1 MACEGDSTLDYDY
14 DELIASAARAIDTS
28 QDTHLAPA
36 MARANKARGFDS
48 SGGVKALQAW
58 ITQRAG
64 QGNRFDAIK
73 FLQAYLNRNPRNVI
87 ALVAL
92 ALEFKTLGDKKQSV
106 AMIAAAV
113 AANRFDLYVAE
124 VARSLFAW
132 SKADTPDD
140 VGEWLKG
147 RYCAMPFSNFD
158 TMPNGDVF
166 VCCGDWLPVPIGN
179 IYENTIEEIW
189 NSSVANEIRASIADG
204 SFRYCNRLSCIHI
217 INRDLPPAVTKPP
230 PINGTA
236 NPPSRIV
243 LSHDNSC
250 NLSCPSC
257 RSELILAKKEQQDRL
272 NDLLNT
278 VFLPLLRNA
287 KAVRISGSGDPFA
300 SHHYRTLLKRINQR
314 EFPDL
319 NVDLHTNAQLFDE
332 RAWEELQLAGK
343 IRSVEIS
350 IDAAT
355 SATYRIVRRGGS
367 FDRLLRNL
375 EFIKNL
381 RRKGEIR
388 SLVFSFVVQQQNY
401 REMPEF
407 VLLAERFGAD
417 SIDFRMIQNWGV
429 SSFEEFKRKFIG
441 APDHPEYLEYL
452 QILKRPELKQA
463 NVRAP
468 ALSAPRPPTLRS
480 VMVKGKRLFT
490 RGRDL
495 LMSRAGRSASLP
507 QA

>member
-1 MACEGDSTLDYDY
+1 MTFEGASTLDYD
-14 DELIASAARAIDTS
+14 DLIASAARAVDRS

-36 MARANKARGFDS
+36 MRRANKARGFDS
-48 SGGVKALQAW
+48 SGGVRALQAW
-58 ITQRAG
+58 IAQRTG
-64 QGNRFDAIK
+64 EDDRFDAIK
-73 FLQAYLNRNPRNVI
+73 FLHAYLNRNPQNVV

-92 ALEFKTLGDKKQSV
+92 ALEFKTLGDKEQSL
-106 AMIAAAV
+106 ATITAALAV
-113 AANRFDLYVAE
+113 HRFDLYAAE
-124 VARSLFAW
+124 VAHSIFAW
-132 SKADTPDD
+132 SKGDTSDD
-140 VGEWLKG
+140 VSEWLKG

-166 VCCGDWLPVPIGN
+166 MCCGDWLPVPIGN
-179 IYENTIEEIW
+179 IHESTAEEIW
-189 NSSVANEIRASIADG
+189 NSPVANEIRASIVDG
-204 SFRYCNRLSCIHI
+204 SFRYCNRLSCMHI

-230 PINGTA
+230 PINGTV

-257 RSELILAKKEQQDRL
+257 RSELILAKKEHQDRL
-272 NDLLNT
+272 NGLLDA
-278 VFLPLLRNA
+278 VFLPLLRSA

-300 SHHYRTLLKRINQR
+300 SHHYRTLLKSINR
-314 EFPDL
+314 KEFPNL

-375 EFIKNL
+375 VFIKAL
-381 RRKGEIR
+381 RRKREIG
-388 SLVFSFVVQQQNY
+388 SLIFSFVVQQQNY

-407 VLLAERFGAD
+407 VLLAEKFGAD
-417 SIDFRMIQNWGV
+417 FIDFRMIQNWGV
-429 SSFEEFKRKFIG
+429 CSLTEFKRKFIG

-452 QILKRPELKQA
+452 KILRRPELKKTK
-463 NVRAP
+463 VRVP
-468 ALSAPRPPTLRS
+468 SVCAPRSPSLWS
-480 VMVKGKRLFT
+480 AMANGKRLLR

-495 LMSRAGRSASLP
+495 LMSRTRRH
-507 QA
+507 